1 MPIIELNN
9 RLVDTDEIERERWKL
24 REESIAAMK
33 DLSDDDPDDEASKW
47 IDEDCP
53 EWTEEMFR
61 DALTFEQMPP
71 FLQEIVL
78 ESIEKKRGRP
88 FSKAKKVSVTI
99 RYSEKVINAFK
110 ATGKGWQSRMNA
122 ALEDYI
128 ATHDLA
134 KNP

>member
-24 REESIAAMK
+24 REESIATMVF
-33 DLSDDDPDDEASKW
+33 DDDPNDEASKW
-47 IDEDCP
+47 IDDENP
-53 EWTEEMFR
+53 EWTKEDF
-61 DALTFEQMPP
+61 DNALTFEQMPP

-88 FSKAKKVSVTI
+88 FSKTKKVSVTI

>member
-9 RLVDTDEIERERWKL
+9 RWVDTDEIEKERWEL
-24 REESIAAMK
+24 RKESADTMIF
-33 DLSDDDPDDEASKW
+33 SDDPNDELSQWIDDEN
-47 IDEDCP
+47 P
-53 EWTEEMFR
+53 EWTEEMFK

-78 ESIEKKRGRP
+78 DGIEKHRGRP
-88 FSKAKKVSVTI
+88 FSKEKKVSVTV
-99 RYSEKVINAFK
+99 RYSAKVIDAFK

-122 ALEDYI
+122 ALEEYI